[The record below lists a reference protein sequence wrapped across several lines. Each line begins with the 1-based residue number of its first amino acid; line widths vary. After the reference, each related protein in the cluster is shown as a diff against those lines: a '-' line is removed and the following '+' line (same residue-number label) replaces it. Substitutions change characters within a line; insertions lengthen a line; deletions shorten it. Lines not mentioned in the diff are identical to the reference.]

1 MANEGGDLAVPM
13 LDDKGVEEVDPR
25 AAEMAAEDRKSLFLS
40 ILTMA
45 ISIPAL
51 IGA

>member
-1 MANEGGDLAVPM
+1 M
-13 LDDKGVEEVDPR
+13 LDNTEEPKS
-25 AAEMAAEDRKSLFLS
+25 AEQAAEDRKSLILS

>member
-1 MANEGGDLAVPM
+1 MADEAGDLSEAM
-13 LDDKGVEEVDPR
+13 LGDGAPKDAD
-25 AAEMAAEDRKSLFLS
+25 MAAEDRKSLILS
-40 ILTMA
+40 LLTMA